1 MIQINFENYKKYKKV
16 AKKVIHVLCENNL
29 SSIYDI
35 ETIYNIIRGYP
46 YCLDTEGHYAYNGKF
61 YNSMDELPV
70 DAMEQIILGYHKSE
84 LCAND

>member
-29 SSIYDI
+29 SSIYDV

-46 YCLDTEGHYAYNGKF
+46 YCLDTDGHYIYQGQYYNCLE
-61 YNSMDELPV
+61 DLP
-70 DAMEQIILGYHKSE
+70 MEALQQILLSHSS
-84 LCAND
+84 